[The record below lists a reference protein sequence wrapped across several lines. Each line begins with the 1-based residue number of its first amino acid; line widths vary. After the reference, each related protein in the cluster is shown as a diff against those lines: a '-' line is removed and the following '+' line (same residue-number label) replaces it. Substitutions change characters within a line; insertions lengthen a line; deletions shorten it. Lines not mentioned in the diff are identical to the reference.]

1 MLDPSLIDTAR
12 FVSDQELFPRAIEA
26 DVSGLVPVQQLE
38 ILRSAGF
45 YGLFSPAHV
54 GGAGVDVA
62 TQHQV
67 VEILASGCL
76 TTTFCWVQHGGASKA
91 AASVE
96 GPMKDKWAN
105 PLASGEARGG
115 VAFAHLVRPGP
126 PTLVAE
132 SKSNGWHFSGTAPFV
147 TGWGDIDVILVAARH
162 ENNIVWALVEAN
174 ETSCIRSRDLSLAAL
189 NSTRTV
195 ELSFDSLHV
204 DETQVT
210 QIEEFDS
217 WYRQYQSGLR
227 ANGSLGLGVTGRA
240 LSLLGPSALDDEL
253 KATRSMLDGASAS
266 ELPAAR
272 GRLGDLCI
280 RSTAALLASRGG
292 SGMIVD
298 QHAQRLA
305 REALFLLVQGQT
317 PEIKKI
323 HVERLTHANK
333 NS

>member
-1 MLDPSLIDTAR
+1 MVGTSLIETAR
-12 FVSDQELFPRAIEA
+12 FVSDHELFPRAIEA
-26 DVSGLVPVQQLE
+26 DVSGLVPGQQLD
-38 ILRSAGF
+38 ILKSVGL
-45 YGLFSPAHV
+45 YGLFSPSHV
-54 GGAGVDVA
+54 GGAGVDLA

-91 AASVE
+91 AANAD
-96 GPMKDKWAN
+96 GPMKEKWAN
-105 PLASGEARGG
+105 RLASGEARGG

-132 SKSNGWHFSGTAPFV
+132 NKSTGWYFSGTAPFV
-147 TGWGDIDVILVAARH
+147 TGWGDIDVVLVAARH
-162 ENNIVWALVEAN
+162 DDKIVWALVEAN
-174 ETSCIRSRDLSLAAL
+174 ETSCVHSRALSLAAL
-189 NSTRTV
+189 NSTHTV
-195 ELSFDSLHV
+195 ELSFDSLYV
-204 DETQVT
+204 DQTQVT
-210 QIEEFDS
+210 QVEEFDS
-217 WYRQYQSGLR
+217 WYLQYQSGLR
-227 ANGSLGLGVTGRA
+227 ANGSFGLGVTGRA
-240 LSLLGPSALDDEL
+240 LSLLGPSALDNEL
-253 KATRSMLDGASAS
+253 IATRSMLDEASAS

-280 RSTAALLASRGG
+280 RSTSALLASRGG

-323 HVERLTHANK
+323 HVERLTHSNN

>member
-1 MLDPSLIDTAR
+1 MVSASLIDTAR
-12 FVSDQELFPRAIEA
+12 FVSDHELFPRAIQA
-26 DVSGLVPVQQLE
+26 DISGLVPSQQLD
-38 ILRSAGF
+38 ILKSVGL
-45 YGLFSPAHV
+45 YGLFSPSHV
-54 GGAGVDVA
+54 GGAGVDIA

-91 AASVE
+91 AASSE
-96 GPMKDKWAN
+96 GPMKDQWADR
-105 PLASGEARGG
+105 LASGEARGG
-115 VAFAHLVRPGP
+115 VAFAHLVRPGA

-132 SKSNGWHFSGTAPFV
+132 NKSTGWHFSGTAPFV
-147 TGWGDIDVILVAARH
+147 TGWGDIDVVLVAARH
-162 ENNIVWALVEAN
+162 ENKIVWALVEAN
-174 ETSCIRSRDLSLAAL
+174 ETNCIRTRSLSLAAL
-189 NSTRTV
+189 NSTHTV
-195 ELSFDSLHV
+195 ELSFDSLYV
-204 DETQVT
+204 DQTQVT
-210 QIEEFDS
+210 QIQEFDS
-217 WYRQYQSGLR
+217 WYLQYQSGLR
-227 ANGSLGLGVTGRA
+227 ANGSLGLGVTSRA
-240 LSLLGPSALDDEL
+240 LSLLGPSALDNEL
-253 KATRSMLDGASAS
+253 IATRSMLDGASVS

-280 RSTAALLASRGG
+280 RSTSALLASRGG

-323 HVERLTHANK
+323 HVERLTHSNI

>member
-1 MLDPSLIDTAR
+1 MLGTSLIDTAR
-12 FVSDQELFPRAIEA
+12 FVSDHELFPRANEA

-38 ILRSAGF
+38 ILRSVGL

-54 GGAGVDVA
+54 GGAGVDIA

-105 PLASGEARGG
+105 RLASGEARGG

-132 SKSNGWHFSGTAPFV
+132 SKSNSWHFSGIAPFV

-162 ENNIVWALVEAN
+162 ENKIVWALVEAN

-195 ELSFDSLHV
+195 ELSFDSLQV

-227 ANGSLGLGVTGRA
+227 ANGSLGLGAVSYTH
-240 LSLLGPSALDDEL
+240 L
-253 KATRSMLDGASAS
+253 T
-266 ELPAAR
+266 LPT
-272 GRLGDLCI
+272 I
-280 RSTAALLASRGG
+280 YS
-292 SGMIVD
+292 V
-298 QHAQRLA
+298 
-305 REALFLLVQGQT
+305 
-317 PEIKKI
+317 
-323 HVERLTHANK
+323 
-333 NS
+333 

>member
-1 MLDPSLIDTAR
+1 MLGTSLIDTAR
-12 FVSDQELFPRAIEA
+12 FVSDHELFPRANEA

-38 ILRSAGF
+38 ILRSVGL

-54 GGAGVDVA
+54 GGAGVDIA

-67 VEILASGCL
+67 VEILA
-76 TTTFCWVQHGGASKA
+76 
-91 AASVE
+91 
-96 GPMKDKWAN
+96 
-105 PLASGEARGG
+105 
-115 VAFAHLVRPGP
+115 
-126 PTLVAE
+126 TLVAE
-132 SKSNGWHFSGTAPFV
+132 SKSNSWHFSGIAPFV

-162 ENNIVWALVEAN
+162 ENKIVWALVEAN

-195 ELSFDSLHV
+195 ELSFDSLQV

-253 KATRSMLDGASAS
+253 IATRSMLDGASAS
-266 ELPAAR
+266 ELPEAR

-323 HVERLTHANK
+323 HVERLTHTKK